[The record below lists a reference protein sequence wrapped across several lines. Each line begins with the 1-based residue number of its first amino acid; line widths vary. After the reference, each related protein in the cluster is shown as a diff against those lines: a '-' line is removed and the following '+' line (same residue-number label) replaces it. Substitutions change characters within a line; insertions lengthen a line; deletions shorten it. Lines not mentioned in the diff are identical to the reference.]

1 MKRIRIGNDF
11 VVDWEIIRNGTSE
24 NLTLIEN
31 PSLTVRVL
39 GKTKYVP
46 FKIGA
51 GMIQIEFTP
60 SICDTLGVYNLE
72 FSYEIPDEGLSDLE
86 RKCTIDIDAFEIVP
100 KSALADDA
108 GAFALSSNL
117 AIGFKGDE
125 GDSAYQVW
133 LNAGNIGTVDD
144 YLASLKGEKG
154 DAFTYDD
161 FTPEQLT
168 LLKGEKGDNGD
179 SAYQVWLDA
188 GNTGTVED
196 FFLSLKGDKGESA
209 YQIWLNEGNT
219 GTVEDFLLSLKGEKG
234 DMADIS
240 MTVNEFGDLIATIYN

>member
-11 VVDWEIIRNGTSE
+11 VIDWEIIRNGTSE

-46 FKIGA
+46 FDVVGNTIR
-51 GMIQIEFTP
+51 IEFTP
-60 SICDTLGVYNLE
+60 LICDTLGVYNLE

-125 GDSAYQVW
+125 
-133 LNAGNIGTVDD
+133 
-144 YLASLKGEKG
+144 
-154 DAFTYDD
+154 
-161 FTPEQLT
+161 
-168 LLKGEKGDNGD
+168 GD

>member
-154 DAFTYDD
+154 D
-161 FTPEQLT
+161 
-168 LLKGEKGDNGD
+168 NGD

>member
-108 GAFALSSNL
+108 GAFALSSDL
-117 AIGFKGDE
+117 AIGFIKGDE

-144 YLASLKGEKG
+144 LASLKGEKG